1 MSNQTALNYN
11 QNDIDLTRYLLV
23 LIKEYKTLIFFGI
36 IALLINFI
44 VQLNL
49 VKIYSAELEVKE
61 NDTIKFLLSPK
72 AFEALDQMEFTPEV
86 FFKIQRNNFLNYKL
100 FLDTYDNLD
109 NSTKNSIP
117 PEIMFDSIDYEDKNS
132 DISKVGSYTFTSRF
146 EDQKNVDI
154 LSQLVINSELST
166 FNNLLNNLEKKKYDT
181 EIDIQNFK
189 KQLIYNLNLDNE
201 HEKLKLKKNIEDL
214 SINLAIADQMGYIDP
229 VIDQLYENEY
239 LIQISEDEDRK
250 TSESIQNQ
258 IINRK
263 DIYFQGTKILGE
275 QIAQLEKKLS
285 ENEKIGYSDSDSV
298 EELIIRSKDYEKN
311 TKKYNEFLTFM
322 FQIENIIN
330 EVNILKE
337 NRKTTSVLTSYN
349 LERIAIKDIR
359 MNILYTYILSIIFG
373 IGFGVIFVV
382 VQDNIRA
389 RTLSENITSKEL
401 LP

>member
-1 MSNQTALNYN
+1 
-11 QNDIDLTRYLLV
+11 
-23 LIKEYKTLIFFGI
+23 
-36 IALLINFI
+36 
-44 VQLNL
+44 
-49 VKIYSAELEVKE
+49 
-61 NDTIKFLLSPK
+61 
-72 AFEALDQMEFTPEV
+72 
-86 FFKIQRNNFLNYKL
+86 
-100 FLDTYDNLD
+100 
-109 NSTKNSIP
+109 
-117 PEIMFDSIDYEDKNS
+117 
-132 DISKVGSYTFTSRF
+132 
-146 EDQKNVDI
+146 
-154 LSQLVINSELST
+154 
-166 FNNLLNNLEKKKYDT
+166 
-181 EIDIQNFK
+181 
-189 KQLIYNLNLDNE
+189 
-201 HEKLKLKKNIEDL
+201 
-214 SINLAIADQMGYIDP
+214 MGYIDP

-275 QIAQLEKKLS
+275 QITQLEKKLS

-311 TKKYNEFLTFM
+311 TEEYNEFLTFM

-330 EVNILKE
+330 EINTLKE

-373 IGFGVIFVV
+373 IGFGIIFVV

>member
-100 FLDTYDNLD
+100 FLDTYNNLD

-166 FNNLLNNLEKKKYDT
+166 FNNLLNNLEKKKYDN

-285 ENEKIGYSDSDSV
+285 ENEKIGYSDLDSV
-298 EELIIRSKDYEKN
+298 EDLIIRSKDYEKN
-311 TKKYNEFLTFM
+311 TKEYNEFLTFM

-330 EVNILKE
+330 EINELKE

>member
-201 HEKLKLKKNIEDL
+201 HEKLKLEKNIEDL

-311 TKKYNEFLTFM
+311 TKEYNEFLTFM

>member
-1 MSNQTALNYN
+1 M
-11 QNDIDLTRYLLV
+11 
-23 LIKEYKTLIFFGI
+23 
-36 IALLINFI
+36 
-44 VQLNL
+44 
-49 VKIYSAELEVKE
+49 
-61 NDTIKFLLSPK
+61 
-72 AFEALDQMEFTPEV
+72 
-86 FFKIQRNNFLNYKL
+86 
-100 FLDTYDNLD
+100 
-109 NSTKNSIP
+109 
-117 PEIMFDSIDYEDKNS
+117 
-132 DISKVGSYTFTSRF
+132 
-146 EDQKNVDI
+146 
-154 LSQLVINSELST
+154 
-166 FNNLLNNLEKKKYDT
+166 KKKYDT

-201 HEKLKLKKNIEDL
+201 HEKLKTQKNIEDL

-275 QIAQLEKKLS
+275 QITQLKKKLQ
-285 ENEKIGYSDSDSV
+285 ENEKIGYSDLDSV
-298 EELIIRSKDYEKN
+298 EDLIIRSKDYEKN
-311 TKKYNEFLTFM
+311 TKEYNEFLTFM

-330 EVNILKE
+330 EINELKE
-337 NRKTTSVLTSYN
+337 NRKTTSVLTR
-349 LERIAIKDIR
+349 LQFRERITIKDIR
-359 MNILYTYILSIIFG
+359 MNILYSYILSIIFG
-373 IGFGVIFVV
+373 IGFGIIFVV

>member
-1 MSNQTALNYN
+1 MTNQTALNYN

-23 LIKEYKTLIFFGI
+23 LIKEYKTLISFGI
-36 IALLINFI
+36 ISLLINFI

-100 FLDTYDNLD
+100 FLDTYNNLD

-132 DISKVGSYTFTSRF
+132 DISKVGSYTFTSIF
-146 EDQKNVDI
+146 KDKKNVDI

-275 QIAQLEKKLS
+275 QITQLEKKLS

-311 TKKYNEFLTFM
+311 TEEYNEFLTFM

-330 EVNILKE
+330 EINTLKE

-373 IGFGVIFVV
+373 IGFGIIFVV